1 MNTEIVQLQTDVVA
15 VLNKS
20 GMPLE
25 VKRLVLKEVLE
36 KVTVARDEAIRMEQQ
51 ALKEKEVK
59 QNDESA

>member
-1 MNTEIVQLQTDVVA
+1 MNTEIMKLQADVVA

-20 GMPLE
+20 NLPLE
-25 VKRLVLKEVLE
+25 VKRLVLNEVLD